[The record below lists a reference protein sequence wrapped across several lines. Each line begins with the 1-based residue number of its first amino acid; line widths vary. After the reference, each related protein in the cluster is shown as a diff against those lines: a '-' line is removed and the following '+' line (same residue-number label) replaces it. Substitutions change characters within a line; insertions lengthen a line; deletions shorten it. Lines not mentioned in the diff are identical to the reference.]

1 MTKVFFIVVVLLLLG
16 EREGRLVRSQET
28 FWAPAML
35 NKASGKDSAIKT
47 EDVTDSNCRPD
58 TVVWTCCILQGD
70 GERLASCP
78 LTRVLAKQR
87 LEIFCPEWVPKQQ
100 TQGQDLLPVGLVLL
114 KQVA

>member
-58 TVVWTCCILQGD
+58 MVVWTCCILQGGFLSTYKGPSKTKAGD
-70 GERLASCP
+70 
-78 LTRVLAKQR
+78 
-87 LEIFCPEWVPKQQ
+87 F
-100 TQGQDLLPVGLVLL
+100 LP
-114 KQVA
+114 